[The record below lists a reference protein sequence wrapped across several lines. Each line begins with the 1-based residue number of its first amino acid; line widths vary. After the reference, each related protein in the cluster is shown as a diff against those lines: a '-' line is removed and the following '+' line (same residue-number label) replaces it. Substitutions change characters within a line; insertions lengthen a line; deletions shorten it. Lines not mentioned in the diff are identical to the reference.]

1 MDVQLLKDKILEE
14 DKIDDILTELGCH
27 HIKHNSGYITCGN
40 PDGDNPVAVT
50 VYLNE
55 SLTCVNYT
63 RQLLSNS
70 QTRATD
76 LIDLVM
82 YVKELN
88 FFKALQWICS
98 ICGYDYYTEEEELP
112 PSLELLHYLT
122 KMNKESTIEEED
134 NTPVKPIDE
143 KILDYYLPYGNK
155 MWEDDGISLQ
165 TQEEFSGMYDP
176 RSNRIIL
183 PLYDAI
189 GSLVGIKGRLMK
201 RELEDGEQKYI
212 YMQNFNKSKYIFG
225 LNKTIDMITRQGY
238 CPIFEGE
245 KSVLI
250 AYEHGIGSVA
260 VCGCKISKYQAN
272 VLTRLNVPLIICF
285 DKDKTIEEIKTEAS
299 KFMESVP
306 VSYIFDN
313 ENLLEEKESP
323 VDTWRKWKHLI
334 KNNIYKTK

>member
-63 RQLLSNS
+63 RQLLSNG

-88 FFKALQWICS
+88 FFKAIQWICS

-112 PSLELLHYLT
+112 PSLEWLHYLT

-143 KILDYYLPYGNK
+143 KILDYYLPVGNYLFEK
-155 MWEDDGISLQ
+155 DNISLS
-165 TQEEFSGMYDP
+165 TQDLFEIGYDP
-176 RSNRIIL
+176 RTNRVTIPIRSE
-183 PLYDAI
+183 I
-189 GSLVGIKGRLMK
+189 GDLVGVKGRILS
-201 RELEDGEQKYI
+201 EEIDDGEPKYM
-212 YMQNFNKSKYIFG
+212 YLQPCSKAKILYG
-225 LNKTIDMITRQGY
+225 LNVNMDNIIRFGKV
-238 CPIFEGE
+238 FVAESE
-245 KSVLI
+245 KAI
-250 AYEHGIGSVA
+250 MQMYEMSYYGVATGGS
-260 VCGCKISKYQAN
+260 KISKYQIN
-272 VLTRLNVPLIICF
+272 MLTRLGVQIIF
-285 DKDKTIEEIKTEAS
+285 AYDKDVSKEQIDNIAS
-299 KFMESVP
+299 QFVDGVP
-306 VSYIFDN
+306 IYAIIDKDN
-313 ENLLEEKESP
+313 ILDKKESP
-323 VDTWRKWKHLI
+323 SDNPTKWKYLI
-334 KNNIYKTK
+334 KNNIYKIK

>member
-63 RQLLSNS
+63 RQLLSNG

-88 FFKALQWICS
+88 FFKAIQWICS
-98 ICGYDYYTEEEELP
+98 ICGYDYYAEEEELP
-112 PSLELLHYLT
+112 PSLEWLHYLT

-143 KILDYYLPYGNK
+143 KILDYYLPVGNYLFEK
-155 MWEDDGISLQ
+155 DNISLS
-165 TQEEFSGMYDP
+165 TQDLFEIGYDP
-176 RSNRIIL
+176 RTNRVTIPIRSE
-183 PLYDAI
+183 I
-189 GSLVGIKGRLMK
+189 GDLVGVKGRILS
-201 RELEDGEQKYI
+201 EEIDDGEPKYM
-212 YMQNFNKSKYIFG
+212 YLQPCSKAKILYG
-225 LNKTIDMITRQGY
+225 LNVNMDNIIRFGKV
-238 CPIFEGE
+238 FVAESE
-245 KSVLI
+245 KAI
-250 AYEHGIGSVA
+250 MQMYEMSYYGVATGGS
-260 VCGCKISKYQAN
+260 KISKYQIN
-272 VLTRLNVPLIICF
+272 MLTRLGVQIIF
-285 DKDKTIEEIKTEAS
+285 AYDKDVSKEQIDNIAS
-299 KFMESVP
+299 QFVDGVP
-306 VSYIFDN
+306 IYAIIDKDN
-313 ENLLEEKESP
+313 ILDKKESP
-323 VDTWRKWKHLI
+323 SDNPTKWKYLI
-334 KNNIYKTK
+334 KNNIYKIK